1 MRDTL
6 DKAKI
11 KELNSIITYKD
22 KFIEFLKWEYRNDTE
37 KLKELLK
44 ECYTINETMIRT
56 FNWLETI
63 VTPSQK
69 NICPKVVSG
78 IEKVQKEIKEV
89 LGESK

>member
-11 KELNSIITYKD
+11 KELMATIEYKD
-22 KFIEFLKWEYRNDTE
+22 KYIEFLKCENGNDTE
-37 KLKELLK
+37 KFKEILK
-44 ECYTINETMIRT
+44 ECYSINEMIIHT

-69 NICPKVVSG
+69 YICPKVVSG
-78 IEKVQKEIKEV
+78 IEKIQKEIKEV
-89 LGESK
+89 LEVQ